1 MDKKKNRKRPGLRER
16 SGLRFERR
24 GLRMSALPGSAAGAA
39 DPYLGE
45 NRYNTDDKSGYREE
59 IMQETIS
66 RKIYLELPAPTED
79 DARGDRER
87 ILESLMPEYG
97 KVKMP
102 LSVLRTLY
110 PMCRDASW
118 RLTATLVFCGNDW
131 EVLRVEPGNTTDQL
145 YAAAV
150 DYGSTTLVMQV
161 VDLNTGEVLT
171 EQGIFNGQI
180 PYGEEILSRIFYTK
194 DNPEHLKE
202 LQQVTADSFNELIEK
217 CEKACGIPKE
227 QYTAMTVGGNT
238 TMMHFLLGL
247 YPWPI
252 FETPYA
258 PVAENPG
265 FLRAQELGIHL
276 PGYVYLFPAAANYL
290 GGDIISGLTAA
301 KLDES
306 EELSV
311 FIDIGTN
318 GELVAGN
325 SEFLLAGAGAAGPAL
340 EGGISLYGMRA
351 DTGAVDRV
359 RIEEGR
365 LKIHTIGEGRPRGI
379 CGSGI
384 VDLLAEL
391 FLNGWVDSLGRLNEG
406 VSKRIITVKNHLD
419 EEQTEPAV
427 CYAWASESEQGADL
441 VFTQHDITEFM
452 RTTAAA
458 HTMVSYLIASF
469 GLEASDVKHFY
480 LAGAFGRYLNIE
492 SAVTIGMYPDL
503 PRDKFVMIGNASL
516 KGAYGLLMDCSVL
529 AAAQRILK
537 KITYVQF
544 GNAGDFVE
552 KMHAAQ
558 FLPYT
563 DLAQYPSVKKKL
575 EERKQCGFC

>member
-1 MDKKKNRKRPGLRER
+1 
-16 SGLRFERR
+16 
-24 GLRMSALPGSAAGAA
+24 
-39 DPYLGE
+39 
-45 NRYNTDDKSGYREE
+45 
-59 IMQETIS
+59 MQQTIS

-87 ILESLMPEYG
+87 ILEAIPPEYG
-97 KVKMP
+97 EVRMP
-102 LSVLRTLY
+102 LPVLRTLY
-110 PMCRDASW
+110 PMCRDAAYH
-118 RLTATLVFCGNDW
+118 LTVTLVFCGTLW
-131 EVLRVEPGNTTDQL
+131 EVLRVEPSDTTDRL
-145 YAAAV
+145 YGAAV

-161 VDLNTGEVLT
+161 VDLLTGEVLT
-171 EQGIFNGQI
+171 EQSIFNRQI

-202 LQQVTADSFNELIEK
+202 LQQVTADSFNALVEK
-217 CEKACGIPKE
+217 CERACGIPKE

-265 FLRAQELGIHL
+265 FLRAEALGIHL

-290 GGDIISGLTAA
+290 GGDIISGLTATGI
-301 KLDES
+301 DES
-306 EELSV
+306 PELSV

-340 EGGISLYGMRA
+340 EGGISRYGMRA

-359 RIEEGR
+359 RIVDGK
-365 LKIHTIGEGRPRGI
+365 LQIHTIGEASPRGI

-406 VSKRIITVKNHLD
+406 RSERIITVKNHLD
-419 EEQTEPAV
+419 EEQTELAV
-427 CYAWASESEQGADL
+427 CYAWADESAQGENL

-452 RTTAAA
+452 RTKAAA
-458 HTMVSYLIASF
+458 HTMVSYLIESF
-469 GLEASDVKHFY
+469 GLEAADVKRFY
-480 LAGAFGRYLNIE
+480 LAGAFGKYLNVE

-503 PRDKFVMIGNASL
+503 PREKFVLIGNASL
-516 KGAYGLLMDCSVL
+516 KGAYRLLLDLSAL
-529 AAAQRILK
+529 EAAQRILK

-544 GNAGDFVE
+544 ANAGDFVE

-563 DLAQYPSVKKKL
+563 DLTQYPSVKKKL